1 MEIVSGRYDRLGAH
15 VEEGGVNFAVF
26 SENAARIE
34 LCLFDKDG
42 AETGRLDL
50 PERTGSV
57 WHGFVPE
64 LEAGAKYGYRAHGLY
79 APDRGHRFNPNK
91 LLLDPYARALDGALV
106 ESDALY
112 GHDVMSA
119 EEDLSFDARD
129 SAPFMPKGVV
139 LAPLDRSTVHHPRNA
154 WDETVIYEAHVKGL
168 TQRLEAIDGPVRGSY
183 DALGHPVVI
192 NHLKALGIT
201 AVELLPAQA
210 FQDEPFLSAKGL
222 TNYWGYNPL
231 NYFAVAPR
239 YLGPGGIEGFRQAI
253 AALHDAGIEVILDVV
268 YNHTCEGGHQGP
280 TLSFRGLDNHS
291 YYRLQRG
298 RMRFN
303 IDDTGCGNT
312 VDVAHP
318 FVARMVLDSL
328 RYWVEDFGIDGFR
341 FDLAT
346 TVAREAQGFDP
357 RGGFLDALSQDP
369 VLSGVKLIAE
379 PWDIGPG
386 GYRLGGFPAP
396 FAEWNDRFRDDVRKF
411 WRGDQRG
418 AHALAA
424 RLLGSAEVFDEA
436 GRAGWSSINLIT
448 AHDGFTLAD
457 VVSFNDKHNEANLE
471 DNRDGHN
478 GNYSDN
484 CGAEGATDDPEI
496 LKRRARRQRNL
507 LTTLFVSQG
516 TPMLLAGDEFG
527 NSQDGNNNAYCQDN
541 EIGWL
546 DWPGADQDLLSF
558 ARRLTALR
566 RAHPALRQSRFM
578 HGRVRADDGAPD
590 VIWGSFHGETANW
603 RDPNL
608 ETFTLRV
615 RGSAE
620 VSDQLS
626 IDDDVLLAFNT
637 NGAARDLVLP
647 PPPEG
652 RIWWRVLDTAQPELE
667 AAPVSGSQDT
677 VEPDCV
683 AVFSLSK
690 AHESGDGE
698 PA

>member
-1 MEIVSGRYDRLGAH
+1 MEIVGGRYDRLGALL
-15 VEEGGVNFAVF
+15 EDGGVNFAVF

-34 LCLFDKDG
+34 LCIFD
-42 AETGRLDL
+42 AEGNETTRLDL
-50 PERTGSV
+50 PERTGAV
-57 WHGFVPE
+57 WHGFVPR
-64 LEAGAKYGYRAHGLY
+64 LTAGCRYGYRAHGVY

-91 LLLDPYARALDGALV
+91 LLLDPYARALDGALI

-112 GHDVMSA
+112 GHDMLSA

-139 LAPLDRSTVHHPRNA
+139 LAPWDRSIIRRPRNA
-154 WDETVIYEAHVKGL
+154 WDESVIYEAHIKGL
-168 TQRLEAIDGPVRGSY
+168 TKRLEAVDGPVRGTY
-183 DALGHPVVI
+183 DALGHPAVI
-192 NHLKALGIT
+192 AHLKALGVT
-201 AVELLPAQA
+201 AVELLPVQA
-210 FQDEPFLSAKGL
+210 FLDEPFLSKKGL
-222 TNYWGYNPL
+222 TNYWGYNPI
-231 NYFAVAPR
+231 NYFAVEPR
-239 YLGPGGIEGFRQAI
+239 YMGPGGIDGFRHAI

-280 TLSFRGLDNHS
+280 TLSYRGLDNHS
-291 YYRLQRG
+291 YYRLQGG
-298 RMRFN
+298 RKRFN

-312 VDVAHP
+312 LDVAHP

-346 TVAREAQGFDP
+346 SIAREAQGFDP
-357 RGGFLDALSQDP
+357 RGGFLDALGQDP
-369 VLSGVKLIAE
+369 VLAGVKLIAE

-386 GYRLGGFPAP
+386 GYRLGGFPPP

-436 GRAGWSSINLIT
+436 GRAGWSSVNLIT

-471 DNRDGHN
+471 DNRDGHHSN
-478 GNYSDN
+478 FSDN
-484 CGAEGATDDPEI
+484 CGVEGPTDDPEI
-496 LKRRARRQRNL
+496 LERRARRVRNL
-507 LTTLFVSQG
+507 LTTIFVSQG

-527 NSQDGNNNAYCQDN
+527 NSQGGNNNAYCQDN
-541 EIGWL
+541 ETGWL
-546 DWPGADQDLLSF
+546 DWPTADQALLAF
-558 ARRLTALR
+558 TQRLTALR
-566 RAHPALRQSRFM
+566 RAHPALRQPRFL
-578 HGRVRADDGAPD
+578 HGRIRADDGAPD
-590 VIWGSFHGETANW
+590 VIWGSFTDGTANW

-620 VSDQLS
+620 VSDRLS
-626 IDDDVLLAFNT
+626 TEDDVLLAFNT
-637 NGAARDLVLP
+637 NGAARKLMLP
-647 PPPEG
+647 EPPEG
-652 RIWWRVLDTAQPELE
+652 RVWWRVLDTARPTME
-667 AAPVSGSQDT
+667 ATAIDAAEDP
-677 VEPDCV
+677 VEPDSV
-683 AVFSLSK
+683 AVFCLS
-690 AHESGDGE
+690 ARGGTENGE
-698 PA
+698 RA